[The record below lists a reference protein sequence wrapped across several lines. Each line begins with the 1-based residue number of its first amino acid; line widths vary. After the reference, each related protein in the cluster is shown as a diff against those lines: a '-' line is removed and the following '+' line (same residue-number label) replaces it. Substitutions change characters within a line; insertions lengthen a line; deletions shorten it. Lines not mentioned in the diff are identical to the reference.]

1 MPLRPN
7 FFAVLLAWTVSA
19 CQPVATPPEPVDPA
33 THTVSTLGPVTASPA
48 LNQALSSGQPISVTQ
63 HDPNGQWQYAV
74 SSKGAGDLK
83 LSFQLGGVQPQTHN
97 ASALHQQV
105 NARIAANRARHAKR
119 QQAMR
124 QRLAKMKSQGSLTAT
139 APLQA
144 SFSIHI
150 DGNMD
155 PDVLKAK
162 LAQMQQQ
169 SALGQGTPTTRTVT
183 WHKSPQPNPTPSSL
197 GSPPGGQAG
206 HTAVAIPIP
215 VAAPAT
221 KMTATSNGA
230 GQPITSA
237 TALDHSAIKDAIEET
252 AELYLW
258 LGASGDLEEAQALVV
273 DRCRD
278 EAVGRV
284 AAITFLDAPF
294 EMTESQV
301 IATKVRSQAATVTY
315 DVTGT
320 LTSEGEQGEP
330 IANAVNLTGEL
341 QLVAT
346 DDGWFVTCP
355 E

>member
-1 MPLRPN
+1 
-7 FFAVLLAWTVSA
+7 
-19 CQPVATPPEPVDPA
+19 
-33 THTVSTLGPVTASPA
+33 VTASPA
-48 LNQALSSGQPISVTQ
+48 LNQALASGQPISVTQ

-83 LSFQLGGVQPQTHN
+83 LSFQLGGAQPQTKN

-105 NARIAANRARHAKR
+105 NARIAASRARHAKR

-124 QRLAKMKSQGSLTAT
+124 QRLAAMKTQGSLMAKV
-139 APLQA
+139 PLKA

-155 PDVLKAK
+155 PDALKAK
-162 LAQMQQQ
+162 LAQLQQHGGRVQGKPATGTWTHQQGPTSGVPSQ
-169 SALGQGTPTTRTVT
+169 SPT
-183 WHKSPQPNPTPSSL
+183 
-197 GSPPGGQAG
+197 GQAG
-206 HTAVAIPIP
+206 HSIVPVPIP
-215 VAAPAT
+215 VAAPAIT
-221 KMTATSNGA
+221 VSPPSVSAA
-230 GQPITSA
+230 AQPAASPP
-237 TALDHSAIKDAIEET
+237 ALDHSAMKDAIEET

-273 DRCRD
+273 DRCHD